1 LLGASV
7 AVATGC
13 TAGARQAAPDS
24 WPTGGWQR
32 ADPEDHGVDRFAL
45 DDVDARAVGEVPA
58 LSALLVVRHGY
69 LVFERYYGGHEPE
82 QLINVRSVTKSVTG
96 TLAGAALR
104 QGLLTGLEQT
114 VETIIPERIPAG
126 ADPNVASITL
136 WQWLTMTSGLAWE
149 AAGDWQRLLAAPD
162 WVAMTLG
169 LPVTGIPGQ
178 TYVYNTGGSHVLGVS
193 VAAAA
198 GMPLEDYANDVLFR
212 PLGIA
217 PGDWMR
223 SPQGEVSA
231 GSGLEM
237 TPRDML
243 KIGYLYL
250 RQGEWDGEQILDPD
264 FAAAATTWQSAGDA
278 TGGWAGYGYQWWIT
292 ATNAG
297 FPAYF
302 ALGYGGQHIF
312 VVPALDL
319 VVVAAIAR
327 RVDPSELRT
336 PRYLIESIAA
346 GCIPDQVG
354 GVAPGSPSVVT
365 SRRVMHGR
373 VGSTTVRT
381 G

>member
-1 LLGASV
+1 MRRHPASDRITRRTVLGGLSGAALV
-7 AVATGC
+7 L
-13 TAGARQAAPDS
+13 AGGTTTPARQAEPDY
-24 WPTGGWQR
+24 WPTAGWR
-32 ADPEDHGVDRFAL
+32 TGAPADFGVDAFTL

-58 LSALLVVRHGY
+58 ISALLAVRHGY
-69 LVFERYYGGHEPE
+69 LVFERYYGGHDPE
-82 QLINVRSVTKSVTG
+82 VPINVRSVTKSVTG

-114 VETIIPERIPAG
+114 VVEIIPERIPDG
-126 ADPNVASITL
+126 ADPNIANVTL

-198 GMPLEDYANDVLFR
+198 GVPLEEYAEDVLFR
-212 PLGIA
+212 PLGIV

-223 SPQGEVSA
+223 SPQDEVSA

-237 TPRDML
+237 TARDML
-243 KIGYLYL
+243 KLGYLHL
-250 RQGEWDGEQILDPD
+250 RNGAWDGEQIVDPAY
-264 FAAAATTWQSAGDA
+264 AAAATTWQSAGDS

-297 FPAYF
+297 YPAYF

-327 RVDPSELRT
+327 RVDRSELRT

-346 GCIPDQVG
+346 AC
-354 GVAPGSPSVVT
+354 VAE
-365 SRRVMHGR
+365 
-373 VGSTTVRT
+373 
-381 G
+381 